1 MLNDV
6 NMMREGGFSQLF
18 VWLILLREATCQ
30 LIGAISERSFIW
42 GMNIRSIYAAAE
54 ALVEVG
60 GRVGDGLRGQE
71 L

>member
-1 MLNDV
+1 M
-6 NMMREGGFSQLF
+6 F
-18 VWLILLREATCQ
+18 VWLILLRGATCQ
-30 LIGAISERSFIW
+30 LIGAISERSFIS